1 MPQYR
6 CGAKR
11 RYIAAAKAAISHLP
25 QANIS
30 LYSLAIFALTGKR
43 YMRGR
48 AYDIRLSAND
58 ICACAQEQL
67 LLAVFSRPPA
77 GNNAD
82 KAIDY

>member
-1 MPQYR
+1 
-6 CGAKR
+6 
-11 RYIAAAKAAISHLP
+11 
-25 QANIS
+25 
-30 LYSLAIFALTGKR
+30 
-43 YMRGR
+43 MRGR